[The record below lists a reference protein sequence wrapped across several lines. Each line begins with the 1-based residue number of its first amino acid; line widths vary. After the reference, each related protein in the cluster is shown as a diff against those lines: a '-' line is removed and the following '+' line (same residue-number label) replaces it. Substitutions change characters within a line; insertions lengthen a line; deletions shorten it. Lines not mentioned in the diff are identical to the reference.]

1 MLQQLG
7 HKEKKISLIFFI
19 FSDLS
24 DGNLVSASEVISR
37 DTLEKW
43 PPGSLLLTWFN
54 LNPIMDK

>member
-1 MLQQLG
+1 MEILA
-7 HKEKKISLIFFI
+7 
-19 FSDLS
+19 
-24 DGNLVSASEVISR
+24 SANEVISR